1 MKRIFNGSGGRK
13 AALILSLCLIFAL
26 AVGTTFALLKAHTDP
41 VTNTF
46 KAAESKIT
54 IEEKTENGVKS
65 EIYVKNEGT
74 ATSYVRAKLVMNWV
88 SDDEANRTISSEPVD
103 ITPVINEPNW
113 FLGTDG
119 IYYYTKPVGP
129 AGSVNDTTANLL
141 KDPIT
146 EPTVGKP
153 DGYHLEVTVLAE
165 SIQAAPS
172 EAVIK
177 SWHVGVDSVTSELAR
192 TTPTTTP

>member
-26 AVGTTFALLKAHTDP
+26 AVGTTLALLTARSEP

-46 KAAESKIT
+46 TAAKSEIT
-54 IEEKTENGVKS
+54 IEEKTDDGIKS

-74 ATSYVRAKLVMNWV
+74 ATSYVRVKLVCNWV
-88 SDDEANRTISSEPVD
+88 DKDGNVSA
-103 ITPVINEPNW
+103 TPVPAPTITNSDW
-113 FLGTDG
+113 FVKDG
-119 IYYYTKPVGP
+119 IYYYKMPVALNGET
-129 AGSVNDTTANLL
+129 SNLL
-141 KDPIT
+141 QDHPIT
-146 EPTVGKP
+146 QGEAP

-172 EAVIK
+172 EAVTD
-177 SWHVGVDSVTSELAR
+177 SWHVGVDSVTSELTR
-192 TTPTTTP
+192 TPPTTTP

>member
-26 AVGTTFALLKAHTDP
+26 AVGTTVALLKANTDP

-46 KAAESKIT
+46 TAAKSDIKIN
-54 IEEKTENGVKS
+54 ENVENGKKS
-65 EIYVKNEGT
+65 SIQVENIGT
-74 ATSYVRAKLVMNWV
+74 ATSYVRVKLVMNWV
-88 SDDEANRTISSEPVD
+88 SNDETNRTISSEPVG
-103 ITPVINEPNW
+103 ITPVINEADW

-129 AGSVNDTTANLL
+129 DGSDNDTTTNLL
-141 KDPIT
+141 KNPIT
-146 EPTVGKP
+146 QPDDAP
-153 DGYHLEVTVLAE
+153 DGCHLEVTVLAE

-172 EAVIK
+172 EAVTK
-177 SWHVGVDSVTSELAR
+177 SWGVDVEPVTSELR
-192 TTPTTTP
+192 QTTPTPTP